1 MIKKTI
7 ILVFT
12 VFLYN
17 IAFSQLTTENVKIFG
32 GTTLIQT
39 PTPNMPPKGGFEFNI
54 NHRFDFTDL
63 NETNFFVNNFFGLD
77 GIANIRFNFNFILHE
92 RLSVGIGRTKNKKQ
106 VEFETKLSI
115 LEQKKDKSMPLSI
128 AAYFNLA
135 YRTDEIQIPEY
146 AYFTDS
152 VTQFE
157 YTHPHRMSYIG
168 QLIIARKFSNWLS
181 LQVAPAIVH
190 HNLVEP
196 EVENTVYALPVGGW
210 IKTGFRHGVIFEYA
224 YIHNKPED
232 HLDAF
237 SVAFEVRPVGHVFQ
251 IVLSNSKA
259 MLGQSLYTGQNLDII
274 NDRQFYLGFNIHR
287 NLYIKKG

>member
-115 LEQKKDKSMPLSI
+115 LEQK
-128 AAYFNLA
+128 
-135 YRTDEIQIPEY
+135 R
-146 AYFTDS
+146 
-152 VTQFE
+152 
-157 YTHPHRMSYIG
+157 
-168 QLIIARKFSNWLS
+168 
-181 LQVAPAIVH
+181 
-190 HNLVEP
+190 
-196 EVENTVYALPVGGW
+196 
-210 IKTGFRHGVIFEYA
+210 IKVC
-224 YIHNKPED
+224 P
-232 HLDAF
+232 
-237 SVAFEVRPVGHVFQ
+237 FQ
-251 IVLSNSKA
+251 
-259 MLGQSLYTGQNLDII
+259 
-274 NDRQFYLGFNIHR
+274 
-287 NLYIKKG
+287 